1 MSYFKPRKVERNYDL
16 VSSCSWYTPDV
27 GGVFA
32 VLGWLIIGM
41 ICAGIVMLPFV
52 LFSLPMNYMTLIMYP
67 VQFIPVFMYVRLKS
81 SRNMAFDTGYAM
93 DSSHFGKWGGALLAV
108 AVVVGIIAL
117 EMLLEPVNQYLPDTE
132 GSMMEMIEKLLEGP
146 LWVNL
151 IVMCVMA
158 PFFEEWLCR
167 GVVLRGLLN
176 FKPTIPRG
184 EGERKKGLSPALAIV
199 ISAIFF
205 AAIHGNVWQG
215 VTAFISGCL
224 LGYVYY
230 KTGSLKLTMLMHC
243 ANNTLA
249 VLIGKYGPE
258 NLKEAKSLLEVLPAW
273 EFAIIFSVSLAFIL
287 FLLNYL
293 RDIPQQDPQGN
304 CDVIPTGE

>member
-41 ICAGIVMLPFV
+41 IAAGLVMLPFV
-52 LFSLPMNYMTLIMYP
+52 LFSLPMNYMMLIMYP

-81 SRNMAFDTGYAM
+81 SRNMAFDTGYAL
-93 DSSHFGKWGGALLAV
+93 DSSHFGKWGGVVLAV
-108 AVVVGIIAL
+108 AVVAGIIAL
-117 EMLLEPVNQYLPDTE
+117 EMVLEIVNQYLPDTE
-132 GSMMEMIEKLLEGP
+132 GSMMEMIEKMMEGP

-151 IVMCVMA
+151 ITMCVMA

-176 FKPTIPRG
+176 FKPSIPRG
-184 EGERKKGLSPALAIV
+184 EGERNRGLSPALAIV

-224 LGYVYY
+224 FGYVYY

-249 VLIGKYGPE
+249 VLVGKFGSE
-258 NLKEAKSLLEVLPAW
+258 AMKEAKSLVEVVPTW
-273 EFAIIFSVSLAFIL
+273 EYAIIFAVSAAFL
-287 FLLNYL
+287 WFLIKYL
-293 RDIPQQDPQGN
+293 WTIGLQDPQGN
-304 CDVIPTGE
+304 CDVIPVD